1 VSRQAKYLKNRRLLG
16 QCGYGGCEVV
26 TGDTM
31 YCVRHAD
38 EINTRRRKR
47 VAERAKAKLAAAST
61 ALAILKRSHG

>member
-1 VSRQAKYLKNRRLLG
+1 
-16 QCGYGGCEVV
+16 
-26 TGDTM
+26 M